1 MTRQVSSVT
10 FFRDAI
16 GMRMSATYSEID
28 ETTGTIIG
36 DNKRSDRVIVQK
48 SDLDSAN
55 EALDIAQRFIDTIE

>member
-36 DNKRSDRVIVQK
+36 DNKRIDRVIVQK

>member
-16 GMRMSATYSEID
+16 GMCMSATYSEID

>member
-10 FFRDAI
+10 FFRDAV

-36 DNKRSDRVIVQK
+36 DNKRIDRVIVQK